1 MLRHSFLAAIVL
13 PLLFAPAAAHAQ
25 SDRQCMTNYQVQGS
39 FVTPRTFRTHGTFE
53 VDPDTAF
60 QRVYA
65 NVMKQ
70 GFAIDQVD
78 KDARILVALNEVGG
92 SHRRVPLNVVVE
104 GNGQGGSE
112 VSIAFT
118 VDAGMAVG
126 KDSMQAGFCEILNAV
141 NR

>member
-1 MLRHSFLAAIVL
+1 MLETTICAI
-13 PLLFAPAAAHAQ
+13 P
-25 SDRQCMTNYQVQGS
+25 S
-39 FVTPRTFRTHGTFE
+39 FRTHGTFE

-70 GFAIDQVD
+70 GFAIDQVNVD
-78 KDARILVALNEVGG
+78 KDARILVVLNEVGG

-104 GNGQGGSE
+104 GNGQGGSGG
-112 VSIAFT
+112 SIAFT